1 MAGIRGRVRRAQQE
15 AQAEGVVL
23 ELRDGSRKVF
33 ADMHVR
39 FEMFL
44 VRMDLYNGESKPS
57 EVLDAVRGATP
68 QSRARFEAEYG
79 PIEMEAMIIAADYQG
94 GWVEVYRLEEDG
106 TVTKVR
112 HEGGTPEADRLREE
126 ACNQGPAL

>member
-15 AQAEGVVL
+15 AQAEGVVI

-39 FEMFL
+39 AEMFL

-57 EVLDAVRGATP
+57 ALLGAVRSATP
-68 QSRARFEAEYG
+68 ESRAKFEAEYG
-79 PIEMEAMIIAADYQG
+79 PIEMEAKILAAD
-94 GWVEVYRLEEDG
+94 WCEVFKLLEDG
-106 TVTKVR
+106 TVKKVR
-112 HEGGTPEADRLREE
+112 HESGSPEAQRIREE
-126 ACNQGPAL
+126 ARRSPPGF